1 MSNYKEEHGNSRFG
15 AFIKK
20 AMIIAPEL
28 IDAGIKLASGDVK
41 GAISEVTDILK
52 NKSSEDPKSKEL
64 LEEFE
69 SNKSEFLLEA
79 FELESK
85 DRENSRDLYKHD
97 ATMQKTFGIVFLVGY
112 IGLCSVLIYQLLNGV
127 KISPVANTMI
137 TTIWVGTSVK
147 LNTIVDFFFGGS
159 VGKR

>member
-1 MSNYKEEHGNSRFG
+1 MSYKEEHGNTRFG

-52 NKSSEDPKSKEL
+52 NKSGNDSKSKEL
-64 LEEFE
+64 FNEFQE
-69 SNKSEFLLEA
+69 HKADFLLEA
-79 FELESK
+79 FELEAN
-85 DRENSRDLYKHD
+85 DRQNSRDLYKHD

-112 IGLCSVLIYQLLNGV
+112 IGLCSVLIYQLLDGV
-127 KISPVANTMI
+127 QISPIANTMI